1 MEAEEI
7 QNRARYILMSVSEDN
22 QKWLMELEKLARNV
36 GCTPDELMNALHGAR
51 NFNMQPLRNFEALAY
66 GYYSDEELEAMN

>member
-7 QNRARYILMSVSEDN
+7 RNRARDVLMSVSDDS
-22 QKWLMELEKLARNV
+22 QKWQMELKRLARIV
-36 GCTPDELMNALHGAR
+36 GCTPDELMCALHGVR
-51 NFNMQPLRNFEALAY
+51 NYNLQPLRNFEALAY